1 MKILP
6 MENGS
11 GTIKRL
17 TATFIVL
24 ILLMIGLTP
33 SVQAQIYSC
42 VTKDGKR
49 FFTDD
54 PNLAPPDC
62 RKVTTN
68 ENASDGG
75 LSIVDSP
82 SIPPGPVRDLLV
94 EINEKREKQS
104 LQVEEWKRT
113 AVELVS
119 EYEAARTRLY
129 RTTSVSTELQTR
141 QEIRDIKA
149 RRDAL
154 LADVAAGKLPF
165 RDRGTV
171 EEILTAIPVD

>member
-1 MKILP
+1 MACFRK
-6 MENGS
+6 ENGA
-11 GTIKRL
+11 GVTKRL
-17 TATFIVL
+17 TVTFIVL
-24 ILLMIGLTP
+24 ILLQIGLTP
-33 SVQAQIYSC
+33 SGQAQIFSC

-54 PNLAPPDC
+54 PTLFPPDC

-68 ENASDGG
+68 EKAGDGG

-82 SIPPGPVRDLLV
+82 SPPPAPVRDLLI
-94 EINEKREKQS
+94 EINEGREQQS
-104 LQVEEWKRT
+104 QHLEEWKKT

-119 EYEAARTRLY
+119 EYKAAQTRLY
-129 RTTSVSTELQTR
+129 RATRARTRSQIR
-141 QEIRDIKA
+141 QEIHDIKA

-154 LADVAAGKLPF
+154 LANVAAAKLSF

-171 EEILTAIPVD
+171 EEILTAIPLD